1 MGKLA
6 LFVAMK
12 RDLAFEFERELRA
25 VRNLVLGVTR
35 ISGSEYTIDLAT
47 PEGFI
52 SGSRARAVFVASFQA
67 AVHDSLVRYAHELAH
82 ECIEHGMDQEIVSS
96 ALGGPVAPQPMRQVP
111 ANIAPEGNNTIKFPV
126 CA

>member
-6 LFVAMK
+6 VFMAMK

-25 VRNLVLGVTR
+25 VRNAIVGVTR

-47 PEGFI
+47 PDGFLA
-52 SGSRARAVFVASFQA
+52 GSRARAAFTAAFHASI
-67 AVHDSLVRYAHELAH
+67 HDALVRYAHELAQ
-82 ECIEHGMDQEIVSS
+82 ECLEHGMDPDVVGS
-96 ALGGPVAPQPMRQVP
+96 ALGGLVGPERREPI
-111 ANIAPEGNNTIKFPV
+111 ANMAPEGQAPVRFAV